1 MIEGEDFDETKITPY
16 IKRYFPGWSEDRID
30 EELDHIE
37 LMFEK

>member
-1 MIEGEDFDETKITPY
+1 MVEGEDFDETKITPY
-16 IKRYFPGWSEDRID
+16 IKRYFPGGSEDRID